1 MPVLRLIEAYG
12 PIELGPQ
19 AWVFSAMGTLLDFHA
34 RRKLQAPHC
43 AKLMIHFVLPTHI
56 RADEPAVNGIAN
68 WFEPFEA
75 DLLPSQEPKS
85 ALLESAAL
93 RSAFVQGV
101 RNAFARNEVAGPIE
115 EILQLIQ
122 YSPSWRDGVVKKLGK
137 HWALKW
143 RMTQG
148 IAYFAEHAES
158 GQVIPLFETGVRVI
172 DHKNFFASIELEGNG
187 VTIQRTKSDASWR
200 IDFDA
205 LSCDYCSPKAL
216 AGDAHAQYALARMYL
231 DGYLVPQSRGRAL
244 EWLQRSA
251 AQGFKHAQG
260 LLKRLPE
267 QT

>member
-1 MPVLRLIEAYG
+1 MSVLRLIEAYG

-56 RADEPAVNGIAN
+56 QEDEPVVNGIAN
-68 WFEPFEA
+68 WFEPFKA

-93 RSAFVQGV
+93 RSAFVQGAH
-101 RNAFARNEVAGPIE
+101 NAFARNEVTGPVE

-137 HWALKW
+137 HWSLKW

-158 GQVIPLFETGVRVI
+158 SQVIPLFETGVRVI
-172 DHKNFFASIELEGNG
+172 DHKAFFSSIELEGNG
-187 VTIQRTKSDASWR
+187 VTIQRIKSDASWH

-205 LSCDYCSPKAL
+205 LSYDYRSPKAL

-231 DGYLVPQSRGRAL
+231 DGYLVPQSQDRAL

-260 LLKRLPE
+260 LLKHLPE